1 MVKVIFLQ
9 DIKGQGNAG
18 DVKDVSEGYAR
29 NYLLPRKLA
38 VEATQANL
46 RALQTRVE
54 HRRAQEAERLRQA
67 KETADKLSGLVVE
80 ITAKSGENGRL
91 FGAVTGKQI
100 AEALAAQGLKVDKRK
115 IELEEPI
122 RHPGTVTVR
131 VRLHPEVTVDIRVR
145 VLPV

>member
-1 MVKVIFLQ
+1 MKVIFLQ
-9 DIKGQGNAG
+9 DVKGQGNAG

-38 VEATQANL
+38 VEATEANL

-54 HRRAQEAERLRQA
+54 HRKAQEAERLRQA

-131 VRLHPEVTVDIRVR
+131 VRLHPEVTADIRVR

>member
-1 MVKVIFLQ
+1 VVKVIFLH

-38 VEATQANL
+38 IEATEANL
-46 RALQTRVE
+46 RALENRVE
-54 HRRAQEAERLRQA
+54 HRKAQEAERLHQA
-67 KETADKLSGLVVE
+67 QETADKLRDFVVE
-80 ITAKSGENGRL
+80 ITARSGENGRL

-122 RHPGTVTVR
+122 RQPGTVTVR
-131 VRLHPEVTVDIRVR
+131 VRLHPQVTVDIRVR

>member
-1 MVKVIFLQ
+1 MKVIFLQ
-9 DIKGQGNAG
+9 DVKGQGNAG

-38 VEATQANL
+38 VEATEANL

-54 HRRAQEAERLRQA
+54 HRKAQEAERLRQA

-100 AEALAAQGLKVDKRK
+100 AEALAVQGLKVDKRK

-131 VRLHPEVTVDIRVR
+131 VRLHPEVTADIRVR

>member
-18 DVKDVSEGYAR
+18 DIKDVSEGYAR

-54 HRRAQEAERLRQA
+54 HRQAQEAERLRQA

-122 RHPGTVTVR
+122 RHPGTVTVQ
-131 VRLHPEVTVDIRVR
+131 VRLHPEVTADIRVR